1 MNRDWR
7 YARRR
12 KQFRRRRSNVRRF
25 FDYGLSLV
33 LLLLLAFMAG
43 RLDRVATRTEQ
54 GRAIVNDGDTL
65 TLGQERIRLRGI
77 DAPEIAQTCQRAG
90 AEYACGRMAKQAL
103 NDLVAGRHVTCKG
116 WQRDRYGRLLARCR
130 AGDIDLNS
138 ALVAAGWAVAYGD
151 YEQEE
156 ARARAARA
164 GIWAG
169 DFERPQDWR
178 NLHSGQKERRHNVL
192 GSLGDL
198 LREMFGMR

>member
-1 MNRDWR
+1 
-7 YARRR
+7 RR
-12 KQFRRRRSNVRRF
+12 NVCRF
-25 FDYGLSLV
+25 VGCGLSLALV
-33 LLLLLAFMAG
+33 LLLAFMAAC
-43 RLDRVATRTEQ
+43 LDRVAARTEQ

-116 WQRDRYGRLLARCR
+116 WQRDRYGRLLAQCR
-130 AGDIDLNS
+130 AGDIVLNS

-178 NLHSGQKERRHNVL
+178 NLHSGQRERRHNVL